1 MHPVILIPS
10 AVFSFLLGAA
20 FSSSRRGLSM
30 LPPEKKSP
38 LPGVPSLAW
47 EKFVA
52 TIVVLPRGTVTPRGR
67 MGHFGMDARRLA
79 DVGFMRGA
87 HKESVCGESGV
98 WVGEWTA
105 PLDRDKFLASTPAQ
119 YEAFS
124 RSMRRLAPKVSR
136 LVGSDIDGEKAT
148 LSGLLAAGHLAG
160 DAGVASWAADPK
172 VRQKFAATTA
182 NFRRSNHIF

>member
-1 MHPVILIPS
+1 MHPIVLIPS

-30 LPPEKKSP
+30 LPPEKRSP
-38 LPGVPSLAW
+38 LPGVPALAW
-47 EKFVA
+47 EKFV
-52 TIVVLPRGTVTPRGR
+52 TTMIVLPRGAVTPRGR
-67 MGHFGMDARRLA
+67 MGYFGLDARRLA
-79 DVGFMRGA
+79 DVGFMREA

-105 PLDRDKFLASTPAQ
+105 PLDRDKFLASSTAQ

-124 RSMRRLAPKVSR
+124 RSMRRLAPKVSG
-136 LVGSDIDGEKAT
+136 LVGSDVDGEKAT

-160 DAGVASWAADPK
+160 DAGVASWAKDPRM
-172 VRQKFAATTA
+172 RQKFAATTA
-182 NFRRSNHIF
+182 NFRRSNNIF